1 VTHTD
6 LPAATGTTLDGRPPA
21 AARAPGRTTLL
32 VGLGV
37 LLVALWT
44 YLRTMSPTVPFWDAG
59 EFIAV
64 SKILG
69 IPHPPGTPLYVL
81 LGRMATLVP
90 LGSIAQRVNGL
101 SAVAAALAVLLTYL
115 TTLRLIR
122 IAQRRGIGEGAGREW
137 LAQVGAVV
145 AALMLA
151 FSRTFW
157 SNATGAE
164 TYAPMSLA
172 QVLILW
178 LGLRWWEAH
187 DRRPTA
193 GPLLVAVYVMWLS
206 VGLMLGVGM
215 MGLPLMVLLW
225 LVDRRV
231 AVLFAL
237 PMLSV
242 LGVTFGLE
250 KMVGL
255 VLGLAVGVYWYY
267 AWERKLSG
275 WVALL
280 ATAGALVGLYYA
292 LGRVAFT
299 PLAAWVTVLAVVVPA
314 GVLARRHREGR
325 ILALALLLMVVGYS
339 THLYLPIRAAQRPA
353 INMGNPSSGPAL
365 KALLEREQY
374 GRNSMF
380 VRRGT
385 PASQLDK
392 EFWRYWKRQWPLGGT
407 LTDDA
412 GIPVQGEPRLWQVG
426 LPLLVGLLG
435 AGWQA
440 RRERV
445 TFLTML
451 SLFLFA
457 TVGMILFLNFSDQE
471 VRDRDYFFT
480 TGYHAFALWLGL
492 GVVFLAGWIG
502 ESFPA
507 GWQRRLATGAA
518 VALLAVQPALVA
530 RSHWYA
536 SDNEGNRVA
545 RDYAHNMLAPLAPNS
560 FLFTNG
566 DNDTYPLWYI
576 QQVEGFR
583 TDVRVVCLALLQTD
597 WYIFQLRDEEPKVP
611 IALSDDDIR
620 AVGIGYV
627 RDESGG
633 IMATNSFMVHHILGQ
648 ARRDTGWVKQPY
660 FAVTAPDH
668 RGYDRYL
675 TLEGMVYRVNP
686 DTLRD
691 VMDVP
696 VMEENLYRRFLYRG
710 LFLADGSWDRGVFKD
725 ESAVLL
731 TRNYASAHAQ
741 LAMRYHARRD
751 LPRAIAEMERVQ
763 RMFPGFTSALVY
775 LGQYYLES
783 GDTTRATGLLRD
795 LVARRPDDP
804 QARFYHG
811 VTLAYRG
818 DLEGALREYDEAIR
832 LAPDYAD
839 PYYFAYSLLGRS
851 GRLERAVGYLQRL
864 VQVSPQEQEARELL
878 RQLLPQLGR
887 AAPGMPGPSVQP

>member
-1 VTHTD
+1 LTD
-6 LPAATGTTLDGRPPA
+6 VAMPVPPT
-21 AARAPGRTTLL
+21 RDTRRLTPWI
-32 VGLGV
+32 GLGV

-530 RSHWYA
+530 ANLWWV
-536 SDNEGNRVA
+536 SDQSRNWVA
-545 RDYAHNMLAPLAPNS
+545 RDYAHNMLAPLAPDS
-560 FLFTNG
+560 YVFTNG

-583 TDVRVVCLALLQTD
+583 TDVRVVNLSLLQTD

-611 IALSDDDIR
+611 VVLSDADIR
-620 AVGIGYV
+620 TLGAGAV
-627 RDESGG
+627 RDEAGNIVYTND
-633 IMATNSFMVHHILGQ
+633 IMVYQLIQRSQ
-648 ARRDTGWVKQPY
+648 RDTGWVKQPY
-660 FAVTAPDH
+660 IAITVPEHYGLDPL
-668 RGYDRYL
+668 L
-675 TLEGMVYRVNP
+675 TLEGLVFRVN
-686 DTLRD
+686 RD
-691 VMDVP
+691 SVSGGLDVAATD
-696 VMEENLYRRFLYRG
+696 ENLYRRFLYRG
-710 LFLADGSWDRGVFKD
+710 LFLADGSWDRGVYKD
-725 ESAVLL
+725 ESAATI
-731 TRNYASAHAQ
+731 TRNYASAHTR
-741 LAMRYHARRD
+741 LAFHYRDRGD

-763 RMFPGFTSALVY
+763 RMFPGLSAALIPLGGFY
-775 LGQYYLES
+775 LDH
-783 GDTTRATGLLRD
+783 GDTTRAIDFFRALAARSPRD
-795 LVARRPDDP
+795 PEV
-804 QARFYHG
+804 RFYYG
-811 VTLAYRG
+811 ATLGMAR
-818 DLEGALREYDEAIR
+818 DFQGALREYDEAIR
-832 LAPDYAD
+832 LDPTYAR
-839 PYYFAYSLLGRS
+839 PYYFAYSLLVRS
-851 GRLERAVGYLQRL
+851 GEIERGVGYLQRL
-864 VQVSPQEQEARELL
+864 VQENPQEQDAQAVL
-878 RQLLPQLGR
+878 QMLGR
-887 AAPGMPGPSVQP
+887 AAGRGPGALPAPPAQP